1 MLLVLIV
8 IKIVCIFNEMVEI
21 VFIIEEDEVW
31 KY

>member
-1 MLLVLIV
+1 MLLVLMV